1 MTTSICV
8 IDLSAVQL
16 DLSNNNI
23 NITWNVNTNSA
34 NYPTD
39 ASGFVI
45 NIPDTGEYYTNGG
58 QTSYNENFT
67 YLYIFNMSTTDI
79 SEFPSGIYSFPV
91 YVSPNILSSAS
102 DNIGSDTIYMPYSYT
117 NPNDDSGGTVDPP
130 VCFNEGTKILCL
142 NNNLEEEYI
151 PIEYLK
157 KGHLVKSYNH
167 GYRKIDLISHSS
179 MVNNPDVW
187 NFCMY
192 KMKKTEK
199 NGLLEDFIVTGGH
212 SILVDDLAEYKQKND
227 ELFSYET
234 PKIDGKY
241 LLLSSVSKDFE
252 KIENN
257 KTYTYYH
264 FILENNDDDE
274 ERFGIWA
281 NGILTET
288 PSKKFFV
295 NSHLYFCK

>member
-1 MTTSICV
+1 MISV
-8 IDLSAVQL
+8 IDLSAVQP
-16 DLSNNNI
+16 DLSNNDI
-23 NITWNVNTNSA
+23 IITWNVSGIDISA

-39 ASGFVI
+39 LSGFVI
-45 NIPDTGEYYTNGG
+45 NIPDAGVYYTNGG

-67 YLYIFNMSTTDI
+67 YFYIFNLSTSVI
-79 SEFPSGIYSFPV
+79 SEVPSGIYYFQV
-91 YVSPNILSSAS
+91 YVSPNISNS
-102 DNIGSDTIYMPYSYT
+102 GSDVIMMEYYYT

-151 PIEYLK
+151 PIEHLK
-157 KGHLVKSYNH
+157 KGDLVKSYNH

-179 MVNNPDVW
+179 MVNNPNVW

-212 SILVDDLAEYKQKND
+212 SILVDDLAEYKEKND
-227 ELFSYET
+227 ELFSCET
-234 PKIDGKY
+234 PKIDDKY
-241 LLLSSVSKDFE
+241 LLLSAVSKDFE

-257 KTYTYYH
+257 KTYNYYH
-264 FILENNDDDE
+264 FILENNDNDE

>member
-1 MTTSICV
+1 
-8 IDLSAVQL
+8 
-16 DLSNNNI
+16 
-23 NITWNVNTNSA
+23 
-34 NYPTD
+34 
-39 ASGFVI
+39 
-45 NIPDTGEYYTNGG
+45 
-58 QTSYNENFT
+58 
-67 YLYIFNMSTTDI
+67 
-79 SEFPSGIYSFPV
+79 
-91 YVSPNILSSAS
+91 
-102 DNIGSDTIYMPYSYT
+102 
-117 NPNDDSGGTVDPP
+117 
-130 VCFNEGTKILCL
+130 
-142 NNNLEEEYI
+142 
-151 PIEYLK
+151 LK
-157 KGHLVKSYNH
+157 KGDLVKTYLH
-167 GYRKIDLISHSS
+167 GYRKINIICKGILKNNISKFR
-179 MVNNPDVW
+179 D
-187 NFCMY
+187 CMY

-264 FILENNDDDE
+264 FILENNDNDE